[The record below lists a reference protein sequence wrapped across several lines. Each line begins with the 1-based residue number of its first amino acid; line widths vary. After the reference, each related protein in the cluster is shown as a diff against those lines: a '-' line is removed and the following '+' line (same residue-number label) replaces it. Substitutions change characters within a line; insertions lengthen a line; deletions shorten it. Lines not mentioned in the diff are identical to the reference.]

1 MSNLNTD
8 LQQSSV
14 QEEET
19 SYNDEP
25 VVYCAHCLS
34 LAIRDLDGSAYCDKC
49 GSTDVEYAHIYDWEE
64 LYVQRYGTRYLL
76 DKINK

>member
-34 LAIRDLDGSAYCDKC
+34 LAIRDLDGSA
-49 GSTDVEYAHIYDWEE
+49 
-64 LYVQRYGTRYLL
+64 
-76 DKINK
+76 